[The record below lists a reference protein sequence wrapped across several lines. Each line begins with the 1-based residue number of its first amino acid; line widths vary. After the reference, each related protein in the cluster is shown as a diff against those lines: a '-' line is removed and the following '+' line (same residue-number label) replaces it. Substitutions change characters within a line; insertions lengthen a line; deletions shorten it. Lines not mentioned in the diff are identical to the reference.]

1 MRIVGLPKDVI
12 GLVAVWLK
20 GRMFY
25 VSVNGKNSF
34 IRMSDIGTVQG
45 SILGPFLY
53 ALFVLPLFELTPL
66 TAFADDKQIM
76 DSNKNLEVLI
86 MNMER
91 KLEMITKWLKDSGLV
106 VNEEKTEI
114 CLFHRADHEAVEIRI
129 NDQRIRSKKTINVL
143 GVLFDSKL
151 QWTKQVSQAINKSK
165 RLYMA

>member
-1 MRIVGLPKDVI
+1 MDVI

-34 IRMSDIGTVQG
+34 IRMADIGTVQG
-45 SILGPFLY
+45 SILCPFLY
-53 ALFVLPLFELTPL
+53 ALFVSPLFELTPL

-106 VNEEKTEI
+106 VNEKKTEI
-114 CLFHRADHEAVEIRI
+114 CLFHRADHEAV
-129 NDQRIRSKKTINVL
+129 
-143 GVLFDSKL
+143 
-151 QWTKQVSQAINKSK
+151 
-165 RLYMA
+165 